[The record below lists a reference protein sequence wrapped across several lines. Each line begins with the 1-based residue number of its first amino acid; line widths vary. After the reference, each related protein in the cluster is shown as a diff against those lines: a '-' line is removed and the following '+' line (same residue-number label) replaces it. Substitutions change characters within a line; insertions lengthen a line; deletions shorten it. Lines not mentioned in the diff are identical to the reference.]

1 MGIDVSRIGDHPI
14 ACKIFTSIRVMA
26 EENSDDN
33 VFDFLFFA
41 NRFLVP
47 SSRGNNEFCQCKNL
61 RT

>member
-33 VFDFLFFA
+33 VFSSSFESFL
-41 NRFLVP
+41 
-47 SSRGNNEFCQCKNL
+47 SSFQPGKQ
-61 RT
+61 